1 MNICVDAKVYW
12 NCKSKSLPSLW
23 SKAYKFNLFPLSLT
37 IQLIRGSSPAC
48 QEGHIPFVLAHP
60 VSSLVGK
67 SGPLSRFDVLMV
79 RWLALQLVIASEQA
93 SLGPVC
99 HAMITGGLIRGNTS
113 CHEEHIELDAKLTN
127 QRGSKDAEK
136 NRDRRQCRGDK
147 AMQMRNK
154 DPWNSLSDMSTCHKS
169 NQHPMHRTKSQH

>member
-1 MNICVDAKVYW
+1 MLKYTGIAKAKVCQVYDLKHT
-12 NCKSKSLPSLW
+12 NSTSS
-23 SKAYKFNLFPLSLT
+23 PLSLT

-48 QEGHIPFVLAHP
+48 QEGHIPFALAHP

-113 CHEEHIELDAKLTN
+113 CHEEHTELDAKLTN
-127 QRGSKDAEK
+127 QKGSK
-136 NRDRRQCRGDK
+136 RCRK
-147 AMQMRNK
+147 KQR
-154 DPWNSLSDMSTCHKS
+154 
-169 NQHPMHRTKSQH
+169 